1 MSKAD
6 SLKALGQVT
15 TVLSNGTVIGNCTR
29 VINHHTQSTLSY

>member
-15 TVLSNGTVIGNCTR
+15 TIPNEYIVR
-29 VINHHTQSTLSY
+29 VSSHSWL